1 MPQGERRVAL
11 HKTRLTTRTVADA
24 PSEDKRYI
32 LWDDALTGFGVRVSP
47 TGRRSFIVQYC
58 TRDGGGESANRKKV
72 LGHFPALP
80 VHTARKRARALL
92 RSATLGPRVPEH
104 DSTEVPTLRAA
115 FESYL
120 GTRPT
125 LAPQSRAKYR
135 QRLHSHAPDWLER
148 TLDTIGRTDVEER
161 FRELSTGAGPAGKG
175 GGRVAAN
182 HFVEL
187 LSAIYRTAGVDHDA
201 LSDPVALWRAA
212 GGKRHRTRR
221 RTIAP
226 PAEVLPRWRK
236 GLESVPVA
244 VVRDMVWM
252 GLYTGLRLSEVQGL
266 RWEHVDESRGSFRV
280 DTTKSG
286 RALVLPVT
294 GQVDAVLARRCA
306 VAGRGKAPLRGWVFP
321 GRSSRGYYRSP
332 HFWYPRISE
341 RGGATFWF
349 HACRYCF
356 ITVAIRDLML
366 GDHLV
371 KRLVNH
377 APSRDVTA
385 RYAADWTLEQLRVS
399 SQRIADRI
407 DALAYAEAPCAQPSP
422 KAPGRAVLE

>member
-11 HKTRLTTRTVADA
+11 HKAHLTTRTVADA

-47 TGRRSFIVQYC
+47 AGRRSFIVQYR
-58 TRDGGGESANRKKV
+58 TRCAGRETANRKKV

-80 VHTARKRARALL
+80 VHTARNRARALL
-92 RSATLGPRVPEH
+92 QSAALGPRVPEH
-104 DSTEVPTLRAA
+104 DSTEVPTLHAA

-125 LAPQSRAKYR
+125 LAAQSRAKYL

-148 TLDTIGRTDVEER
+148 ALDTIERTDVEER

-175 GGRVAAN
+175 GGRVAAS

-187 LSAIYRTAGVDHDA
+187 LSAMYRTAGIDHDA

-226 PAEVLPRWRK
+226 PAEVLPRWRE

-266 RWEHVDESRGSFRV
+266 RWEHVDESRGSFRI
-280 DTTKSG
+280 DTTKSA

-294 GQVDAVLARRCA
+294 GQVDAVLARRRA
-306 VAGRGKAPLRGWVFP
+306 AAGPGEAPLRAWVFP
-321 GRSSRGYYRSP
+321 GHTQRGPHNRAHDWYR
-332 HFWYPRISE
+332 WISE
-341 RGGATFWF
+341 RGGATF
-349 HACRYCF
+349 
-356 ITVAIRDLML
+356 
-366 GDHLV
+366 
-371 KRLVNH
+371 
-377 APSRDVTA
+377 
-385 RYAADWTLEQLRVS
+385 
-399 SQRIADRI
+399 
-407 DALAYAEAPCAQPSP
+407 
-422 KAPGRAVLE
+422 